1 MILEDRPR
9 QNLKR
14 DRDLYVPDVAGLS
27 LEEAALA
34 YAEAGWY
41 VLPTDPANLK
51 NPGSV
56 VGGKWHELSSRDP
69 EQIRRWWTANPNYGI
84 ALHCGRSGAVV
95 FDLDRDEFATVPGR
109 FVDAL
114 RSADAIQLT
123 RPTGD
128 RGHYVFAMP
137 PGESLSNRAGAFATY
152 GEVRGKNGVVIAAPT
167 PHPDGGNYHWIK
179 TGAVVTPPPGALRE
193 CLSAA
198 NTNNVESLTDTA
210 FEDFLRTHDRDDR
223 PGAMSIVLDSFG
235 ADVAAG
241 VSRHYAMVKAL
252 GFGYR
257 DAIAGYYPARRLTDA
272 LSDAFHAAYNTTM
285 PGRRS
290 RPESDEFIAAA
301 RYVAA
306 EEGSADPDELRAQ
319 KDGFSNVENFKLAQR
334 ALAPGGRWHPDTFDE
349 RLRALP
355 VEPADDNGGRYR
367 LVSARELAEPVE
379 PMRWLVRGIWPERS
393 AGVLAGDKKSM
404 KTWNLQAIALAVA
417 AGRSLFE
424 KYHVTSPGPVLYLAG
439 EGGRSTFANRHQVIA
454 ARYYIEPE
462 TLRELPFGA
471 EFGVGALNNGEF
483 TDAVKRHLDELQP
496 KLVILDPLYAYHP
509 SDVEVQNVY
518 ARGPMLASLRELI
531 GGDAA
536 LIVGD
541 HFNKTAKDRLD
552 LDNIAQAGMAQWADS
567 WILQRHRDAPNLD
580 DDKYWLQ
587 VETGT
592 RRGGGKHLEV
602 DWTLDR
608 DKSDPDVI
616 AWTGV
621 DWECRPM
628 DVKSPGSRAD
638 DTMSAILQVVADHP
652 FELTE
657 TGVLEKVG
665 GNRAKVREVLLGLKA
680 NGGVVV
686 RNQERK
692 EGKRSV
698 SRDLVGLGPR
708 AESLRHNRF
717 RLSDFRQESAAR
729 EATGTGDGTGSEQVV
744 GDE

>member
-1 MILEDRPR
+1 MLPDPIGHR
-9 QNLKR
+9 KR
-14 DRDLYVPDVAGLS
+14 GDGGDLTVPDVAGLS

-34 YAEAGWY
+34 YADAGWY
-41 VLPTDPANLK
+41 VLPTDSADIK

-56 VGGKWHELSSRDP
+56 VGGRWQELSSRDP
-69 EQIRRWWTANPNYGI
+69 EQIHLWWSVNPNCGI

-95 FDLDRDEFATVPGR
+95 FDLDADGFDAVPGR
-109 FVDAL
+109 FAAAL

-167 PHPDGGNYHWIK
+167 PHPDGGHYHWAK
-179 TGAVVTPPPGALRE
+179 TGSVVTSPPGALRE

-198 NTNNVESLTDTA
+198 TTTDVEPLTDEA
-210 FEDFLRTHDRDDR
+210 FKDFLGAHDRDDR
-223 PGAMSIVLDSFG
+223 PGAMSVVLDMFR
-235 ADVAAG
+235 ADVDAG

-257 DAIAGYYPARRLTDA
+257 DAVAGYYPARRLTEA
-272 LSDAFHAAYNTTM
+272 LSESFHAAYQKPM
-285 PGRRS
+285 PERRS
-290 RPESDEFIAAA
+290 RPGSGEFMDAA

-306 EEGSADPDELRAQ
+306 EEGSADPDELRAR
-319 KDGFSNVENFKLAQR
+319 KDGFADVENFKLAER
-334 ALAPGGRWHPDTFDE
+334 ALVPSGRWHPDTLWQQ
-349 RLRALP
+349 LREEEP
-355 VEPADDNGGRYR
+355 EPATYARYR
-367 LVSARELAEPVE
+367 LVSARELAEPIS
-379 PMRWLVRGIWPERS
+379 PMRWLVRGIWPECS

-417 AGRSLFE
+417 SGRLLFD

-439 EGGRSTFANRHQVIA
+439 EGGRNTFANRHQVIA
-454 ARYYIEPE
+454 ARYYIDPDM
-462 TLRELPFGA
+462 LWELPFGA
-471 EFGVGALNNGEF
+471 EFGVGALDDGEF

-509 SDVEVQNVY
+509 SDVEVSNLY
-518 ARGPMLASLRELI
+518 ARGPMLANLRMLI
-531 GGDAA
+531 GDEAA

-541 HFNKTAKDRLD
+541 HFNKTAPDRLD
-552 LDNIAQAGMAQWADS
+552 LDNVAQAGMAQWADS
-567 WILQRHRDAPNLD
+567 WILQKHRDTPNLD
-580 DDKYWLQ
+580 DNKFWLE

-602 DWTLDR
+602 DWTLER

-621 DWECRPM
+621 DWDARPM
-628 DVKSPGSRAD
+628 AAKSAGGRVY
-638 DTMSAILQVVADHP
+638 DTVVAILQVVADHP

-657 TGVLEKVG
+657 TKVLEKVG
-665 GNRAKVREVLLGLKA
+665 GNHAKRREAFQRLKA
-680 NGGVVV
+680 NGGVVIK
-686 RNQERK
+686 NCAAD
-692 EGKRSV
+692 EGGRSV
-698 SRDLVGLGPR
+698 NRDRVGLGQN
-708 AESLRHNRF
+708 AERLRLNRF
-717 RLSDFRQESAAR
+717 RREELRQGSEST
-729 EATGTGDGTGSEQVV
+729 EPTDTEDGTGSERVA
-744 GDE
+744 DDA

>member
-1 MILEDRPR
+1 MLPDP
-9 QNLKR
+9 NGLGKR
-14 DRDLYVPDVAGLS
+14 GDRDLTVPDVACLS

-34 YAEAGWY
+34 YADAGWY
-41 VLPTDPANLK
+41 VLPTDSADIK
-51 NPGSV
+51 NPGSI
-56 VGGKWHELSSRDP
+56 VGGRWQELSSRDP
-69 EQIRRWWTANPNYGI
+69 EQIRRWWSANPNCGI

-95 FDLDRDEFATVPGR
+95 FDLDCDDFATVPGR
-109 FVDAL
+109 FVNAL
-114 RSADAIQLT
+114 RSAEAIQLT
-123 RPTGD
+123 RPGGD

-137 PGESLSNRAGAFATY
+137 PGESLSNRAGAFAAY

-167 PHPDGGNYHWIK
+167 PHPDGGDYHWAK
-179 TGAVVTPPPGALRE
+179 TGPIVAPPPGALRE

-198 NTNNVESLTDTA
+198 STRDVDPLTNTA
-210 FEDFLRTHDRDDR
+210 FEDFLRAHDRNDR
-223 PGAMSIVLDSFG
+223 PGAMSVVLDRFG

-272 LSDAFHAAYNTTM
+272 LGESFHAAYNKTL
-285 PGRRS
+285 PGRRA
-290 RPESDEFIAAA
+290 RPESDEFMAAA

-306 EEGSADPDELRAQ
+306 EEGDADPDELRAR
-319 KDGFSNVENFKLAQR
+319 KDGFADVENFKLAQR
-334 ALAPGGRWHPDTFDE
+334 ALAPGGRWHPDTLDE
-349 RLRALP
+349 TLRALP
-355 VEPADDNGGRYR
+355 VEPANDSGTRYR
-367 LVSARELAEPVE
+367 LVTARELADPVE

-417 AGRSLFE
+417 AGRPLFD

-471 EFGVGALNNGEF
+471 EFGVGALDNSEF

-509 SDVEVQNVY
+509 SDVEVSNLY
-518 ARGPMLASLRELI
+518 ARGPMLAKLRMLI
-531 GGDAA
+531 SDEAA

-541 HFNKTAKDRLD
+541 HFNKSAPDRLD
-552 LDNIAQAGMAQWADS
+552 LDNVAQAGMAQWADS
-567 WILQRHRDAPNLD
+567 WILQKHRDAPNLD

-602 DWTLDR
+602 DWALDR

-628 DVKSPGSRAD
+628 EVKSPGSRAD
-638 DTMSAILQVVADHP
+638 DTMTAILQVVADHP

-657 TGVLEKVG
+657 TKVLQMVG
-665 GNRAKVREVLLGLKA
+665 GNRQKGREAFAALKMNGGIVIKDCAADEGGHKKVRP
-680 NGGVVV
+680 
-686 RNQERK
+686 R
-692 EGKRSV
+692 
-698 SRDLVGLGPR
+698 VGLGPN
-708 AESLRHNRF
+708 AEQLRKKRF
-717 RLSDFRQESAAR
+717 RRDDVRPEPNSPDS
-729 EATGTGDGTGSEQVV
+729 TDTGDGTGSERVA
-744 GDE
+744 E

>member
-1 MILEDRPR
+1 MVLEDKLRR
-9 QNLKR
+9 KLKR

-41 VLPTDPANLK
+41 VLPTDPANIK

-56 VGGKWHELSSRDP
+56 VGGRWHEVSSRDP
-69 EQIRRWWTANPNYGI
+69 EQIRRWWSTNPNYGI

-95 FDLDRDEFATVPGR
+95 FDLDSDDFDTVPAR

-114 RSADAIQLT
+114 RCADAIQRT
-123 RPTGD
+123 RLTGD

-137 PGESLSNRAGAFATY
+137 PGESWSNRAGAFATY
-152 GEVRGKNGVVIAAPT
+152 GEVRGKNGVVVAAPT
-167 PHPDGGNYHWIK
+167 PHAGGGKYHWTK
-179 TGAVVTPPPGALRE
+179 AGPVVTSPPAVLRE

-198 NTNNVESLTDTA
+198 NTNDVEPLTDA
-210 FEDFLRTHDRDDR
+210 SFEDFLRAHDRDDR
-223 PGAMSIVLDSFG
+223 PGAMNIVLEKFR

-272 LSDAFHAAYNTTM
+272 LSESFHAAYTKPM

-290 RPESDEFIAAA
+290 RPDSDELFSAAK
-301 RYVAA
+301 YVAA
-306 EEGSADPDELRAQ
+306 EEGGADPDELRAR
-319 KDGFSNVENFKLAQR
+319 KEGFADVRNFKLAQR

-349 RLRALP
+349 RLRKLP
-355 VEPADDNGGRYR
+355 VEPANDSGGRYR

-424 KYHVTSPGPVLYLAG
+424 KFHVASPGPVLYLAG
-439 EGGRSTFANRHQVIA
+439 EGGQNTFMNRHQVIA

-471 EFGVGALNNGEF
+471 EFGVGALDNSEF
-483 TDAVKRHLDELQP
+483 IDAVKRHLDMLQP

-509 SDVEVQNVY
+509 SDVEVSNLY
-518 ARGPMLASLRELI
+518 ARGPMLANLRMLV
-531 GGDAA
+531 GDEAA

-541 HFNKTAKDRLD
+541 HFNKTAPDRLD
-552 LDNIAQAGMAQWADS
+552 LDNVAQAGVAQWADS

-580 DDKYWLQ
+580 DNKFWLE
-587 VETGT
+587 VMTGT

-602 DWTLDR
+602 DWTLER
-608 DKSDPDVI
+608 DNSDPDVI
-616 AWTGV
+616 AWTGA

-628 DVKSPGSRAD
+628 AVTSPGSRAD
-638 DTMSAILQVVADHP
+638 DTMAAILQVVADHP

-657 TGVLEKVG
+657 TGVLHLVG
-665 GNRAKVREVLLGLKA
+665 GNRQRGREAFAALKSNGGIVIKDCAADEGGHQKVRPRVGPGPNA
-680 NGGVVV
+680 
-686 RNQERK
+686 ER
-692 EGKRSV
+692 
-698 SRDLVGLGPR
+698 
-708 AESLRHNRF
+708 LRMKRF
-717 RLSDFRQESAAR
+717 RLGELRPKSNHTDS
-729 EATGTGDGTGSEQVV
+729 TDTDDGTGSERV
-744 GDE
+744 GE